1 MKSSLRLLSL
11 SLAVFGL
18 AAASLARAQTEILN
32 ASYDVSRE
40 LFVAINP
47 AFVAHQKASGGESV
61 VVKQSHAG
69 SSRQARSILEG
80 LKADVVTFNQVTDVQ
95 LLADN
100 KFVSADWTAKYPH
113 NSSPYYSVHSIL
125 VRKGNPKRIKDW
137 SDLAKP
143 GVSIVQVNPKTGGNG
158 RYAVLAYYAAALQ
171 ANGGDEAKARA
182 FLKKVLANVVVFES
196 GGRAATST
204 FSEREI
210 GDVLVTFEAET
221 LSLAEDSRFESV
233 TPAVSILSEFPVA
246 IVDKVAKKRG
256 TVSAADAY
264 LKFLYTPEA
273 QEIIAQNFYRP
284 RDPVIAARHAT
295 NLASVK
301 ALEVEST
308 FGGWDKVTK
317 TFFDNGALV
326 DTLLKEVAAER
337 VN

>member
-11 SLAVFGL
+11 SLAVLGL

-125 VRKGNPKRIKDW
+125 VRKGNPKGIKDW

>member
-11 SLAVFGL
+11 SLAVLGL

-125 VRKGNPKRIKDW
+125 VRKGNPNRIKDW